1 MSPRPPSADPSKGLQ
16 DVTQVVPGIDIYKWA
31 PRPTYWYARCYKD
44 ERQDYVKKSLRIKD
58 KAEAL
63 KWVLDNLREV
73 MEWKTREE
81 ERGETLRALLVA
93 FNEWQRERYE
103 VTKQIRKS
111 SFYSYEGR
119 NRYFIEYFQRKNL
132 KYLSQIKRLTMKG
145 YATERVKEDGV
156 ETGTANQDVTYI
168 RAFFHWLQGEGKLA
182 FEPVVE
188 KLGKPA
194 DERLANPPFHPEDLE
209 RILQR
214 MKDYAAEAPNEFEKY
229 QRGMLELY
237 IHVLLDSGARQHEL
251 LKLKWRDVE
260 RGRTNS
266 KGQRPVT
273 VARIPENTKRGFRKS
288 LWTGDSMERTRAFVT
303 HWSGKPSNDDF
314 IFRTLDEPKAQDQS
328 TFRRRWINQIL
339 KPLELDYN
347 LHSTRSQT
355 ITEMVLAEV
364 PLPLIARN
372 CGLSVKQI
380 ETSYLRYCPEA
391 QASLILREKKEEDSY
406 IQTMEWNLR
415 R

>member
-1 MSPRPPSADPSKGLQ
+1 MPPRKPHPTEPALLDL
-16 DVTQVVPGIDIYKWA
+16 TELVPGVCIFKY
-31 PRPTYWYARCYKD
+31 PHCPTNWYVRVWKED
-44 ERQDYVKKSLRIKD
+44 DQVYVRKSLRVSD
-58 KAEAL
+58 KAEATQKVLLNL
-63 KWVLDNLREV
+63 KDILSLE
-73 MEWKTREE
+73 TASSQ
-81 ERGETLRALLVA
+81 RGETLRTLLVA
-93 FNEWQRERYE
+93 FNEYQRERFE
-103 VTKQIRKS
+103 VTKQIRQS
-111 SFYSYEGR
+111 SFDSYEGR
-119 NRYFIEYFQRKNL
+119 NRYFIEYFQRKQIR
-132 KYLSQIKRLTMKG
+132 YLSQIKRNTLKDF
-145 YATERVKEDGV
+145 ATQRVKEDGV

-168 RAFFHWLQGEGKLA
+168 RSFFHWLQGEGKLD
-182 FEPVVE
+182 FEPVVQ

-194 DERLANPPFHPEDLE
+194 DERLANPPFHPADME

-214 MKDYAAEAPNEFEKY
+214 LKDYAAEAPNEFEKY
-229 QRGMLELY
+229 QRGLLELY

-288 LWTGDSMERTRAFVT
+288 LWTGDSMERTRAFIT
-303 HWSGKPSNDDF
+303 HWCGKPSNDDY
-314 IFRTLDEPKAQDQS
+314 IFRTLQEPKAMDQS

-339 KPLELDYN
+339 KPLQLDYN

-355 ITEMVLAEV
+355 ITNMVLAEV

-380 ETSYLRYCPEA
+380 ETSYLRYAPEA
-391 QASLILREKKEEDSY
+391 QAGLILREKKEEDSY
-406 IQTMEWNLR
+406 IQMMEWNLR